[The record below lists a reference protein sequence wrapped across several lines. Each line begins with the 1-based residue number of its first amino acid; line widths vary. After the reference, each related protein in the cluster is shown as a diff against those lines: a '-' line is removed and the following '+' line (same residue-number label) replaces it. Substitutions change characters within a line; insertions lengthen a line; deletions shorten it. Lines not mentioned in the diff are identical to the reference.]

1 MGQVLAHLILLPNQ
15 QKKKREAEGLP
26 RLCSGIMQDRT
37 PSTWSPGLPAL
48 GRGGGEEGGR
58 LSMEE
63 AGSQP
68 SLPRGHNDPVGH
80 NSWQSPQPQ

>member
-48 GRGGGEEGGR
+48 GWGGARGGWAPLYGG
-58 LSMEE
+58 
-63 AGSQP
+63 
-68 SLPRGHNDPVGH
+68 
-80 NSWQSPQPQ
+80 SWKSAFSAQRTQ

>member
-15 QKKKREAEGLP
+15 QQKKRGAEGLP
-26 RLCSGIMQDRT
+26 LCSGIMQDRT

-48 GRGGGEEGGR
+48 GRGGGEGGR

-63 AGSQP
+63 ARSQAF
-68 SLPRGHNDPVGH
+68 SAQRT
-80 NSWQSPQPQ
+80 Q